1 MKMRPLSNASMID
14 NSSSYGNNCP
24 NNQDQGQESEQV
36 LPAPMI
42 AVLSLIGLLAV
53 IINGMVIFLMFK
65 RKVLRSLTNVFLAS
79 LALSDLVTSLF
90 GIPVLVACSETHIFK
105 ICVVSRIYYQFTAVS
120 SICHVLLVAFDR
132 FLAIVH
138 PLKRN
143 SLVTK
148 RRAVSA
154 ILFIWLLSFLT
165 SAVRLSWQ
173 KYDDTSSTNDT
184 QDEQEKF
191 DMEYNVILMC
201 FFFVVPFI
209 TMCSIYGHIFYISF
223 MVARRDRRLNSA
235 LRTESRSALHEW
247 LGRSLLVIMMVIFV
261 GCWLPFFLTVLGDSL
276 NNQESSTSDVWTQRL
291 LVVLAFIPPLLNP
304 LFCTL
309 AKKDFRRVL
318 RELIFK
324 QQYRQRRVHHPCS
337 SASMI

>member
-1 MKMRPLSNASMID
+1 
-14 NSSSYGNNCP
+14 
-24 NNQDQGQESEQV
+24 
-36 LPAPMI
+36 
-42 AVLSLIGLLAV
+42 
-53 IINGMVIFLMFK
+53 
-65 RKVLRSLTNVFLAS
+65 
-79 LALSDLVTSLF
+79 
-90 GIPVLVACSETHIFK
+90 
-105 ICVVSRIYYQFTAVS
+105 
-120 SICHVLLVAFDR
+120 
-132 FLAIVH
+132 
-138 PLKRN
+138 
-143 SLVTK
+143 
-148 RRAVSA
+148 
-154 ILFIWLLSFLT
+154 
-165 SAVRLSWQ
+165 
-173 KYDDTSSTNDT
+173 
-184 QDEQEKF
+184 
-191 DMEYNVILMC
+191 MEYNVILMC

-261 GCWLPFFLTVLGDSL
+261 GCWLPFFLSVLGDSL

-309 AKKDFRRVL
+309 AKKDFRRGL

-337 SASMI
+337 STSMI

>member
-1 MKMRPLSNASMID
+1 MPSLSNASMID
-14 NSSSYGNNCP
+14 NSSSYGNNCSS
-24 NNQDQGQESEQV
+24 NQDQGEESEPV
-36 LPAPMI
+36 FSTPMI

-65 RKVLRSLTNVFLAS
+65 RKVLRSLTNVFLGS

-90 GIPVLVACSETHIFK
+90 GIPVLVACSETQIFK
-105 ICVVSRIYYQFTAVS
+105 ICVVSRIFYQFTAVS

-165 SAVRLSWQ
+165 SIVRLSWE
-173 KYDDTSSTNDT
+173 KYDDTSSTNCT
-184 QDEQEKF
+184 QDDQDF
-191 DMEYNVILMC
+191 DVEYNVILFC
-201 FFFVVPFI
+201 FFFAVPFI

-223 MVARRDRRLNSA
+223 MLTRRDRRLNSA
-235 LRTESRSALHEW
+235 LRTESRSTLHEW
-247 LGRSLLVIMMVIFV
+247 RGRSLLVIMMVIFV
-261 GCWLPFFLTVLGDSL
+261 GCWLPFFLSVLGDSL
-276 NNQESSTSDVWTQRL
+276 NNQESSTSDVRTQRL

-304 LFCTL
+304 LLCTL

-318 RELIFK
+318 RELICRQK
-324 QQYRQRRVHHPCS
+324 YRQQRAHQPYS
-337 SASMI
+337 STSMI